1 MGTQVELAAKRLF
14 DKDALNVKN
23 IKFFPGTSRDTS
35 AEEVAEQI
43 NKSLSQLEAGDFESV
58 EID

>member
-14 DKDALNVKN
+14 DKDALGVVN
-23 IKFFPGTSRDTS
+23 IKFYPGTKRDLS
-35 AEEVAEQI
+35 AEDFAEQL
-43 NKSLSQLEAGDFESV
+43 NKSLSQLEAGNAELV